1 MKTKKVVV
9 QLHAHSLVRYTGE
22 LVVEAPEDMCE
33 DCIRQIIWSNANE
46 LPDPEWVQDEEDG
59 LYTVYTDEN
68 DESPDIL
75 PLLSADAVP
84 SVRLKKG
91 KGGIIR
97 VLVRRERDEE

>member
-33 DCIRQIIWSNANE
+33 DCIRHIIWSNANE